1 MFENL
6 GFENN
11 FQNNG
16 YSCSNYNLNLNSEDN
31 SQNGG
36 YISDYNSKSKLKLG
50 IGVFRFLPL
59 VALGAGT
66 LFIAKKNASDSK
78 VSKKTNSISKKVIE
92 LTKSIN

>member
-1 MFENL
+1 MFKNL

-11 FQNNG
+11 FQN
-16 YSCSNYNLNLNSEDN
+16 S
-31 SQNGG
+31 G
-36 YISDYNSKSKLKLG
+36 YISDYNSNSNLKLG
-50 IGVFRFLPL
+50 VGVLGFLSL